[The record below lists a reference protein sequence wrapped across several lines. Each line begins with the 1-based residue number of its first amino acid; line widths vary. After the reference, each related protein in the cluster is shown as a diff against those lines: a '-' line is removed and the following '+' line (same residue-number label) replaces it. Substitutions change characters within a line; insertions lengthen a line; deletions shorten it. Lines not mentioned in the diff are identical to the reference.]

1 MIIYGNKINLDL
13 KEYLAK
19 GHSISELTDPL
30 ENVGFDVILTPLKSY
45 VGVIYGNRYSLEDD
59 FYAEVERQFADLCK
73 ESPYNLAGTT
83 GMWTVE
89 EEDIIC

>member
-45 VGVIYGNRYSLEDD
+45 AGVIYGNRYSLEDD

-73 ESPYNLAGTT
+73 ELSYNLAGTT
-83 GMWTVE
+83 GMWNVE

>member
-1 MIIYGNKINLDL
+1 MIIYGNKIKFDL
-13 KEYLAK
+13 KKYLAT
-19 GHSISELTDPL
+19 GHSISELVEEV
-30 ENVGFDVILTPLKSY
+30 ENAGFDVILTPLVSY
-45 VGVIYGNRYSLEDD
+45 VGIIYGNRYSLEDD